1 VQKFPLRRAD
11 QQTWVGGT
19 AVDVTERREAEAPL
33 EASQQMLRIVLDSI
47 PQGVFWKDHESRFL
61 GCNKICARSVGFASP
76 DALFGKNDRELGV
89 ATPEQYQEF
98 MRIDQEVMT
107 TGEPVVGRLE
117 PATFP
122 DGSIHWLEPTRP
134 L

>member
-1 VQKFPLRRAD
+1 
-11 QQTWVGGT
+11 
-19 AVDVTERREAEAPL
+19 
-33 EASQQMLRIVLDSI
+33 
-47 PQGVFWKDHESRFL
+47 
-61 GCNKICARSVGFASP
+61 
-76 DALFGKNDRELGV
+76 LFGKNDRELGV